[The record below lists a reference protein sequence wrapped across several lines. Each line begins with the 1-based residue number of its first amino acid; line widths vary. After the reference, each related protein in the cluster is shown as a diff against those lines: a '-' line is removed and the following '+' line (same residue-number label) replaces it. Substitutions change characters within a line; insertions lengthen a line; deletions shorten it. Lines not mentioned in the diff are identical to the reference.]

1 MDFIDNALDEL
12 NIKSVDSRDTDA
24 KLIEEMVEAGIDVD
38 IKKKVTLESMII
50 KEEDREIAVRKRL
63 IPKKYTGA
71 SFDIDKITE
80 NISNQAKMLGQ
91 LYKVVKFNE
100 YADVCNSIISTLRTG
115 NLPNK
120 SYLIGAPNGFGKTSF
135 ANECIMLMSKHSMQ
149 AVPYVSLFELAEIK
163 VAEEHRLM
171 DAFSYRTKSTAEGNR
186 AYTYIES
193 KEPDFIKSPEIIT
206 GNYSWSE
213 YINAECVFCYF
224 TSVSSKNLESR
235 VLQQLLNIRATKGLP
250 TIVMISTSI
259 DPYIMDRTLKE
270 QVWDEILSYND
281 NKNDFDRVSHV
292 SCYKVRVSNFK

>member
-1 MDFIDNALDEL
+1 MDFIDGALDKL
-12 NIKSVDSRDTDA
+12 QIKSVASEETDA
-24 KLIEEMVEAGIDVD
+24 KIIEEMVEAGIDVD
-38 IKKKVTLESMII
+38 IKKKITLDSMIVR
-50 KEEDREIAVRKRL
+50 EEDREIAVRKRL
-63 IPKKYTGA
+63 IPEKYKDAT
-71 SFDIDKITE
+71 FNIEKIKE
-80 NISNQAKMLGQ
+80 NIDNQAKMLGQ
-91 LYKVVKFNE
+91 LYRVKGFND
-100 YADVCNSIISTLRTG
+100 YAEVCNSILATLRTG
-115 NLPNK
+115 NLPKK

-135 ANECIMLMSKHSMQ
+135 ANECIILMSKHLMK

-171 DAFSYRTKSTAEGNR
+171 DAFSYRTKATAEGNR
-186 AYTYIES
+186 AFTYIEPR
-193 KEPDFIKSPEIIT
+193 EPDFIKAPEIIT

-259 DPYIMDRTLKE
+259 EPYIMDRALKE

-281 NKNDFDRVSHV
+281 NKDDFDRVSHV